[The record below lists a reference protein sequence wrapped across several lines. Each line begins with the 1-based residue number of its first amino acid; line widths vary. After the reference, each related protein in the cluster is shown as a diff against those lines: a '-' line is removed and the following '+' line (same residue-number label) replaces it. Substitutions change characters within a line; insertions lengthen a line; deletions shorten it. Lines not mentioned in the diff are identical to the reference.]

1 MVDPTPHCEH
11 DSSTKKETSAKTGT
25 FFRIFLPIAFVLC
38 LVFMAFEIM
47 RMELHNVEI
56 ETAERNHVELGRI
69 SIMRDL
75 ETLGGDLAILTSSEK
90 LETLL
95 IKKDLQSKVS
105 LAKRYLTFSQDR
117 RIYDQIRYID
127 ETGMEIV
134 RINYNDGHP
143 KIVTNGKLQNKAN
156 RYYFKE
162 TFALA
167 PGNAFLSPLDLNIE
181 KGQIETPHKPMLR
194 LGMPVFDQNGKKRGI
209 VILNYLAQQMLSRYQ
224 QSMPDGLD
232 ENFILNDEGYWLY
245 SSTKNKPWGFML
257 DHKQTFARNH
267 DQAWNFFQNQES
279 GFSQTNDGFFAFTT
293 INPSLHIQRFGVLP
307 TSKHVWKIGSFSP
320 HESLGFHSRWRLH
333 IPDIAIFAVI
343 LFLSAGGCWYLT
355 LAVVARRTAED
366 HLRNNTEI
374 AILLEKISAAANNAS
389 KAEEALQASVDLVCA
404 YTNWPIGHVYLI
416 DDTENELYPTDIWH
430 LDHPERFTVFRE
442 GSYQH
447 KFKSGEGFPGRVW
460 EQKRSLWVANIADF
474 SDFARAHLADK
485 IGLKSGFT
493 FPVLLDQKVVAVLE
507 FFSVKTF
514 TIAPILQDVTVQIS
528 THLASVIERDQASRE
543 IIRVKELA
551 EKANLS
557 KSEFLAS
564 MSHELRT
571 PLNAVLGFAQMLQF
585 DVKTPLTNTQNE
597 SVESILA
604 GGNHLL
610 ELVNEILDLAK
621 IEADQMPLYIE
632 NVNANEII
640 ADCIALTKPLADPRG
655 ITIIDKF
662 SESPVSLLRTDRL
675 RFSQAIINLLSNAVK
690 YNKDGGT
697 VTVSGFEDEQH
708 FLHLDV
714 ADTGV
719 GIAADDFDNVF
730 EMFNRLGADAMI
742 AQEGTGIGLTVTKLL
757 IEHMAGR
764 ITFTSQQDVGS
775 TFSILLPLASN
786 EDVLIWTDTFNIGI
800 DAIDN
805 DHQMLFT
812 LLNDVTHNTINP
824 LNIDDALQKLI
835 EYTIFHFQREEAI
848 MKVVG
853 YPNLENHKI
862 LHQKLALQATELA
875 ELWKEKQN
883 METIKDLRKFL
894 RTWLVGHIKEEDSKI
909 FDAAKGKQ
917 DIIRNALENLT

>member
-1 MVDPTPHCEH
+1 LADPVPHCEH
-11 DSSTKKETSAKTGT
+11 DSNANETKSARRGT

-69 SIMRDL
+69 SIIRDL

-90 LETLL
+90 LAKLL
-95 IKKDLQSKVS
+95 INKNADIRAS
-105 LAKRYLTFSQDR
+105 LAQRYLTFSRDR

-134 RINYNDGHP
+134 RINYNGGHP
-143 KIVTNGKLQNKAN
+143 EVVAKDKLQNKAN

-162 TFALA
+162 TLALA
-167 PGNAFLSPLDLNIE
+167 QGNAFLSPLDLNVE
-181 KGQIETPHKPMLR
+181 KGKIETPHKPMLR
-194 LGMPVFDQNGKKRGI
+194 LGMPVFDRNGKKRGI

-224 QSMPDGLD
+224 QSMPEGLD
-232 ENFILNDEGYWLY
+232 ENFILNNEGYWLY
-245 SSTKNKPWGFML
+245 SSIGDKTWGFML
-257 DHKQTFARNH
+257 DHQQTFYQDH
-267 DQAWNFFQNQES
+267 EQAWKYFGNRQT
-279 GFSQTNDGFFAFTT
+279 GFSQTSDGFFAFTT
-293 INPSLHIQRFGVLP
+293 INPSLHIQSFGSLP
-307 TSKHVWKIGSFSP
+307 TSSDVWKVGSFSP

-333 IPDIAIFAVI
+333 IPDLSIFAII
-343 LFLSAGGCWYLT
+343 LVFTAGGCWYLT
-355 LAVVARRTAED
+355 LAVVARQDAEG
-366 HLRNNTEI
+366 HLKSNTEI

-416 DDTENELYPTDIWH
+416 DDTESELYPTDIWH
-430 LDHPERFTVFRE
+430 LDHPERFAVFKD

-474 SDFARAHLADK
+474 TDFARAHLANE

-493 FPVLLDQKVVAVLE
+493 FPVLVDHKVVAVLE
-507 FFSVKTF
+507 FFSLKTF

-585 DVKTPLTNTQNE
+585 DLKTPLTKNQNE

-632 NVNANEII
+632 NVNANEIV
-640 ADCIALTKPLADPRG
+640 ADCIALTKPLADPRN
-655 ITIIDKF
+655 ITIIDDF
-662 SESPVSLLRTDRL
+662 SKGPVSLLRTDRL
-675 RFSQAIINLLSNAVK
+675 RFSQAVINLLSNAVK

-714 ADTGV
+714 TDTGV
-719 GIAADDFDNVF
+719 GIADEDFDNVF

-757 IEHMAGR
+757 VEHMAGR
-764 ITFTSQQDVGS
+764 ITFTSQQGVGS
-775 TFSILLPLASN
+775 TFSILLPLTSN

-800 DAIDN
+800 EAIDT

-824 LNIDDALQKLI
+824 HNIDDALQKLI
-835 EYTIFHFQREEAI
+835 EYTVFHFQREEAI

-853 YPNLENHKI
+853 YENLENHKI
-862 LHQKLALQATELA
+862 LHQKLARQATELA
-875 ELWKEKQN
+875 NIWNEEQN
-883 METIKDLRKFL
+883 MQTIRDLRRFL
-894 RTWLVGHIKEEDSKI
+894 RTWLVGHIKEDDSKI
-909 FDAAKGKQ
+909 FEAAKGKQ
-917 DIIRNALENLT
+917 SLIHKALENIT